1 MQYDSQLGNILA
13 NPPSNPQGIQ
23 GAILLP
29 DHEAHLRAEGF
40 SEADINKMMALGV
53 RSLTSEEAQ
62 QMGFWAKDDKRGRIS
77 SRGLHFPFGGDFGQL
92 RCDDPPIRDGKPAKY
107 LSPVGKGSQAYL
119 PDGAKWI
126 TEGWKDAYA
135 GAAHGGI
142 PVGAIAGVSH
152 YRKALPKGSGLGVIF
167 DADGW
172 RNPSIFYNL
181 VRAAQWTGGKI
192 QLVPEIPGEP
202 KGGLCEWFKTG
213 ATDADFGALLASA
226 MTPQDFLLELPKHWR
241 GLDFKAFHKCLKTIA
256 KLACELLDSAQRD
269 RLIAELQAI
278 AKRDHGLKV
287 ATIKAAFARRM
298 AIRHRERQKQI
309 RAAGKLPPAFDNR
322 GNPVLPSG
330 SEVADFIRIK
340 HGSTLA
346 WNVAAQAFYQYGKA
360 CDGRW
365 AEISPEAALSLIAKE
380 LESLADWDLGYE
392 FNYLQSCFR
401 LLQVAA
407 QRSHWNQADGL
418 LPFRNGVLRVATGEL
433 LPHSQDNLFTWQL
446 PYDYDPAATCEPIQ
460 EWIKWSQGGDA
471 DRVQLLRAWLKA
483 VVMGRYDLQRFLEMV
498 GPGGT
503 GKSTFTALA
512 IALVGLENC
521 HSTTLTRL
529 EANRFETANLQ
540 GKRLLLIT
548 DSDRYGGD
556 VAMLKRTTGGD
567 LLPAERKGIQVTP
580 TFMFSG
586 IVMMSANEPIRSTD
600 LSSGLERRRCQVPF
614 SKQVAPEDRRNLISV
629 TASGATGEFV
639 PYLPGLLNWAIAMPD
654 AEMEALI
661 RQTDRYVPALA
672 VAKAE
677 TLTETNSIAAWLDDC
692 CYWAP
697 GVQTQ
702 IGTSDRSRQDHW
714 LYASY
719 HAYCS
724 DRGMAPVG
732 IARFTPSLEDL
743 CQNQLKRPDVKRGR
757 SRERRYFEGIAIRDK
772 FSSAPRPITE
782 PPSPTPE
789 PSPPP
794 PSQPEATAEQ
804 PAPTPLAKP
813 LEPKRLTVGGEALI
827 LKQDKNGW
835 LKADTYCTIQD
846 LTGDLAKVVTTAGNT
861 RTVPLEKLQPA

>member
-1 MQYDSQLGNILA
+1 MTDVVLT
-13 NPPSNPQGIQ
+13 PE
-23 GAILLP
+23 
-29 DHEAHLRAEGF
+29 HTTHLRSEGF
-40 SEADINKMMALGV
+40 SEQQIDQMMALGV
-53 RSLTSEEAQ
+53 RSLTIEEAQ
-62 QMGFWAKDDKRGRIS
+62 LLGFWAKDDKRGKVS
-77 SRGLHFPFGGDFGQL
+77 SSGLYFPFSKDFGQL
-92 RCDDPPIRDGKPAKY
+92 RCDDPPIREGKLAKY
-107 LSPVGKGSQAYL
+107 LSPVGLRAEAYL

-135 GAAHGGI
+135 GTAHGEI
-142 PVGAIAGVSH
+142 SVGAIAGVSH
-152 YRKALPKGSGLGVIF
+152 YRKALPKNSGLGVIF

-172 RNPSIFYNL
+172 RNPSVFYNL

-202 KGGLCEWFKTG
+202 KGGLCEWFKSG
-213 ATDADFGALLASA
+213 ATAEDFEALLASA
-226 MTPQDFLLELPKHWR
+226 MTAEDFLLELPKHWV
-241 GLDFKAFHKCLKTIA
+241 GTSFKQFDACLKTIA
-256 KLACELLDSAQRD
+256 KLGCEILDQTQREK
-269 RLIAELQAI
+269 LITELKAI
-278 AKRDHGLKV
+278 AKKEHGLPV
-287 ATIKAAFARRM
+287 GAIKSAFARRL
-298 AIRHRERQKQI
+298 AIRQRERQKQS
-309 RAAGKLPPAFDNR
+309 RASGKLPPDFDNR
-322 GNPVLPSG
+322 GNAVLPAG
-330 SEVADFIRIK
+330 SEVADFIRVK

-346 WNVAAQAFYQYGKA
+346 WNVTAQAFYQYGKA
-360 CDGRW
+360 CDGYW
-365 AEISPEAALSLIAKE
+365 SELSPEATHSLIAKE
-380 LESLADWDLGYE
+380 LESLTDWDLGYE

-401 LLQVAA
+401 LLQVAV
-407 QRSHWNQADGL
+407 QRSQWNQSEGSL

-433 LPHSQDNLFTWQL
+433 LPHSPEHGFTWQL
-446 PYDYDPAATCEPIQ
+446 PYNYDPAASCEPIQ

-503 GKSTFTALA
+503 GKSTFTTLA

-529 EANRFETANLQ
+529 ETNRFETANVQ

-556 VAMLKRTTGGD
+556 VAMLKRATGGD

-639 PYLPGLLNWAIAMPD
+639 PFLPGLLNWAIAMPD
-654 AEMEALI
+654 AEMERLI
-661 RQTDRYVPALA
+661 RQTERYVPALA

-677 TLTETNSIAAWLDDC
+677 AICETNSIAAWLDDC

-757 SRERRYFEGIAIRDK
+757 SRDHRYFEGIAIRDK
-772 FSSAPRPITE
+772 FSSAARPITE
-782 PPSPTPE
+782 PPPTQPAPAAE
-789 PSPPP
+789 QPPP
-794 PSQPEATAEQ
+794 LTQPERTAEQ
-804 PAPTPLAKP
+804 PVPTPLAKP
-813 LEPKRLTVGGEALI
+813 LEPKRLAVGGEALI
-827 LKQDKNGW
+827 LKQDGDGW
-835 LKADTYCTIQD
+835 LRADTYCTIQE
-846 LTGDLAKVVTTAGNT
+846 LAGDLAKVITTAGNT